1 MRLTLPTLVALLVL
15 AGAGCRPAA
24 SNHDSASDVPPDTLT
39 PQPAVVPPADTSAP
53 SKEVE
58 LRTDKTHYRAGAPVT
73 LTIVNKSTSTFAF
86 NPCPR
91 VIERQVARLGGRDWV
106 AVQEPPRMCTMEA
119 WILKAHET
127 RTAQTKL
134 SDTLPSGR
142 VRIVVG
148 LSKEGQ
154 AAPTGGVRAI
164 SPVLTIDP

>member
-1 MRLTLPTLVALLVL
+1 MRLTLPTLGALLVL

-24 SNHDSASDVPPDTLT
+24 SNGDSASDVPPDTLT

-58 LRTDKTHYRAGAPVT
+58 LRTDKTHYRAGSPVT

-142 VRIVVG
+142 IRIVVA

-154 AAPTGGVRAI
+154 TGPAGVRAI